1 MGWAVVSL
9 KRPGSLR
16 VFDQGEV
23 AVLLPQFQ
31 GCRHRMP
38 REIIV
43 VYFFIAKNGCQWGYS
58 ESDCLLINY
67 RVLLHY
73 KMRVGQRR
81 RHVRR

>member
-1 MGWAVVSL
+1 
-9 KRPGSLR
+9 
-16 VFDQGEV
+16 
-23 AVLLPQFQ
+23 
-31 GCRHRMP
+31 MP